1 MLSYNVKEKQNTEYP
16 NLKRAINVLTASGYM
31 VNHKYY
37 DTLIKLY
44 EYAMPKLNE
53 TRQHWI
59 YANDV
64 IWTNLQKTD
73 NWYLFT
79 TRIGRQRDGY
89 SDNSES
95 FVKYIEN

>member
-1 MLSYNVKEKQNTEYP
+1 
-16 NLKRAINVLTASGYM
+16 M

-64 IWTNLQKTD
+64 IWTNLQKND